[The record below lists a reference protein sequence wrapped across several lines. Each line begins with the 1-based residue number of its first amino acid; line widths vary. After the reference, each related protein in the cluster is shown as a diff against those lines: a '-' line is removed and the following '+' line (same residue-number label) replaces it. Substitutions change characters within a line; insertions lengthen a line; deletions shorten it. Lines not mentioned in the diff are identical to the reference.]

1 MKISEHIEV
10 LKAAQEKFGDL
21 ELYRLG
27 IESGNDWIFPLVVP
41 KMEIV
46 MDDMLTGEYNINPE
60 LMTDGKL
67 LMIKNLHTCDRDRDD
82 ISNHDI
88 DYGNY
93 PNEEDNE

>member
-1 MKISEHIEV
+1 MKISEHIDV

-27 IESGNDWIFPLVVP
+27 NDHNDWIFPLVVP

-67 LMIKNLHTCDRDRDD
+67 LMVKNLHTCDRERDD
-82 ISNHDI
+82 ISDHDI
-88 DYGNY
+88 EYGNY
-93 PNEEDNE
+93 PVEEE